1 VNTFELVVDRIYRV
15 VHLLL
20 HWVVGYGAA
29 FIMLM
34 ATLLAI
40 YEIVRRYIFGMVFE
54 WGQDA
59 VTYVTVAAL
68 FLFFAETQARRSH
81 LAMSAAVDVLR
92 ERGYEKLVLGIRA
105 FISAIG
111 VVLYGFLAVGGI
123 PTVERSMMMERTTQS
138 MILVIWP
145 FQVALIVGFALMAL
159 VCLFQCYQDVQ
170 EVRGKKVFPWAPVE
184 EGIQI

>member
-1 VNTFELVVDRIYRV
+1 MNMFETVVDRLYRAI
-15 VHLLL
+15 HFLL
-20 HWVVGYGAA
+20 HWLIGYGAA
-29 FIMLM
+29 FVMLG

-40 YEIVRRYIFGMVFE
+40 FEIVRRYIFGLVFE

-59 VTYVTVAAL
+59 VTYITVAAM

-81 LAMSAAVDVLR
+81 LAMSAAMDVLR
-92 ERGYEKLVLGIRA
+92 ERGHEKLVLSVRA
-105 FISAIG
+105 AISAIG
-111 VVLYGFLAVGGI
+111 VALWGYWAWSGI
-123 PTVERSMMMERTTQS
+123 STVERSMMMERTTQS
-138 MILVIWP
+138 MLIQVWP
-145 FQVALIVGFALMAL
+145 FQFALIVGFALMAL